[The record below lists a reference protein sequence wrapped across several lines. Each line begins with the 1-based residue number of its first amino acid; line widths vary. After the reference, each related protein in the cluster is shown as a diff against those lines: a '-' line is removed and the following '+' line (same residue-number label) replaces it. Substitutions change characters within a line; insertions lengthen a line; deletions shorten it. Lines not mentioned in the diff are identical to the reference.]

1 MLFTCKIICRIT
13 AVCVTWVLSRRY
25 LTISNVGNREKRA
38 EINVFTGEISGVHRV
53 LHHAYLCAWLKTKSA
68 F

>member
-1 MLFTCKIICRIT
+1 MQNHLQDHCC
-13 AVCVTWVLSRRY
+13 VCDMGLKWRY

>member
-1 MLFTCKIICRIT
+1 M
-13 AVCVTWVLSRRY
+13 CVTWVLSRRY

>member
-1 MLFTCKIICRIT
+1 MCDMGLK
-13 AVCVTWVLSRRY
+13 WRY